1 MRTAAALGG
10 VLLLAAQGAG
20 AEPGRPEETADA
32 VLIRE
37 NVAWPRHLHDAA
49 GLPEWL
55 DVAFDHRTRFE
66 YFAEPFRPDEPG
78 TQTRFPAR
86 TRLRIGVDAPAGAP
100 VLGPAGIRFLAEL
113 QDSRTWS
120 DSRDDFTRGEI
131 DKLSFAQLFVSG
143 TRRDLFGS
151 GLRGDLHLGRM
162 SLDVASRRWVARN
175 GFRNTTNAFDGVHAQ
190 LASEGAWR
198 LRAFY
203 VRPVLLDPD
212 YFENESEGQ
221 RRLWGV
227 AYEDLRCAWG
237 DVDLV
242 YLGFHD
248 RIGTGSTLTR
258 RYHNVGARLRRA
270 PGPSA
275 FDWELDLMAQFGDRS
290 VLRSGAKTRLD
301 HEAFAAH
308 AELGYSFAARWSPRL
323 LVQLDY
329 ASGTADPDGDESH
342 SFDPLFGARRFDL
355 AATGI
360 YGPFRRSNIW
370 SPGMRL
376 LVKPRKDLS
385 AWIKVRHWRLA
396 QEKDAFSGTGLA
408 DPTGSAG
415 DRLGTDL
422 EISVRWRPHPWL
434 ELEAGYDHWWK
445 GSYLDEVGASSDE
458 DADYAYVSVRIRL

>member
-1 MRTAAALGG
+1 VRTAALGV
-10 VLLLAAQGAG
+10 VLLLGAQGAG
-20 AEPGRPEETADA
+20 AEPWQPDETADA

-37 NVAWPRHLHDAA
+37 NVRWPRYLHEAA
-49 GLPEWL
+49 GLPAWL

-66 YFAEPFRPDEPG
+66 YFAEPFRPGEPG
-78 TQTRFPAR
+78 TQTQLPQR
-86 TRLRIGVDAPAGAP
+86 TRLRIGVDAPAETPA
-100 VLGPAGIRFLAEL
+100 LGPAGIRFLAEL

-120 DSRDDFTRGEI
+120 DSRRDFTGGTI
-131 DKLSFAQLFVSG
+131 DKLSVAQLLVSSTG
-143 TRRDLFGS
+143 RDLFGS

-190 LASEGAWR
+190 VTNEGRWR
-198 LRAFY
+198 LRGFF
-203 VRPVLLDPD
+203 VRPVQLDPD

-227 AYEDLRCAWG
+227 AYEALGCAWG

-248 RIGTGSTLTR
+248 RLGTGSTLTR
-258 RYHNVGARLRRA
+258 RYHNVGARLRR
-270 PGPSA
+270 PPSA
-275 FDWELDLMAQFGDRS
+275 GTFDWELDLMGQLGDRS
-290 VLRSGAKTRLD
+290 VLRAGTKTRLD
-301 HEAFAAH
+301 HEAFAGH
-308 AELGYSFAARWSPRL
+308 AELGYSFDARGSPRL

-329 ASGTADPDGDESH
+329 ASGTANPDGDESH
-342 SFDPLFGARRFDL
+342 TFDPLFGARRFDL
-355 AATGI
+355 VATGI

-370 SPGMRL
+370 SPGIRL
-376 LVKPRKDLS
+376 QVKPRKDLS
-385 AWIKVRHWRLA
+385 AWIKLRHWRLA
-396 QEKDAFSGTGLA
+396 QEKDAFVGTGLG

-422 EISVRWRPHPWL
+422 EISVRWRPHAWL

-445 GSYLDEVGASSDE
+445 GSYLDEVGASSTD
-458 DADYAYVSVRIRL
+458 DSDYAYVSVRIRL